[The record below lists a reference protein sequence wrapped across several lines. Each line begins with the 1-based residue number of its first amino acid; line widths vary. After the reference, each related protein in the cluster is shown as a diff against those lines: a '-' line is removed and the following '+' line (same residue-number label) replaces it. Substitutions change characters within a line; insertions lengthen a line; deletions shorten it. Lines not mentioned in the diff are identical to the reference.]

1 MAKTRY
7 TKGGIARKMKYKS
20 PLITMITI
28 EMEACIA
35 TTSTFISS
43 EASPSETPL
52 VTDWEEEQGSTLKMD
67 F

>member
-7 TKGGIARKMKYKS
+7 TKGGIARKMKYQS
-20 PLITMITI
+20 PLITVITI

-35 TTSTFISS
+35 ATSTFISS
-43 EASPSETPL
+43 EASPSEAPL